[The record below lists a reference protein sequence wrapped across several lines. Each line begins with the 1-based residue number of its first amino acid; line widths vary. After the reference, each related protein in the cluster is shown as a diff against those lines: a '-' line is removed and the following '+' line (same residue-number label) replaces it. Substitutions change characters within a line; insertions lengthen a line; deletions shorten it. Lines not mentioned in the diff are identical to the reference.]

1 MNYQIFL
8 APLLLIPVAAQAV
21 CFDQASRRYGIH
33 PDLLRAISR
42 VESNGNIRAI
52 NRNGNGSRDI
62 GHMQIN
68 SSWLPKLAKYG
79 ITEQSL
85 FDPCTNTLVGAWVL
99 ARNFRELGYNWN
111 AIGAYNAESPGKRE
125 VYAKKVATALRKIR
139 GDKK

>member
-1 MNYQIFL
+1 MYRILFISAL
-8 APLLLIPVAAQAV
+8 FVPFTAYSS

-33 PDLLRAISR
+33 PDLLRAISK
-42 VESNGNIRAI
+42 VESNGNVRAI

-68 SSWLPKLAKYG
+68 SSWLPTLKRYG

-111 AIGAYNAESPGKRE
+111 AIGAYNAKSQDKRAI
-125 VYAKKVATALRKIR
+125 YAQKVASALKTVRK
-139 GDKK
+139 GKQ